1 MELINK
7 DEIYILRQ
15 PDKLILS
22 IIVVDIDLDKP
33 VNDKAHSNLGW
44 LTDFSDVFFIFN
56 ESHWSGQAFVGKEK
70 FTSLY
75 QGCGFI
81 SSDSKNLGKSLMR
94 VFEYDKEILSEEKVH
109 LGYTITN
116 LSDLVELGI
125 THFNHLTTS
134 LPYISRPIY
143 KERRL
148 TSSEFFD
155 IYKYKENDSSV
166 EKSLSN
172 QPGRKSIWR
181 VMMEAWWKKRGNE
194 KDRTGMYSN
203 WHSNS
208 PLIYL
213 PKGIVG
219 LILDTTSQDSFFNA
233 WTETFITGDVRFFI
247 ASLIKHLGIEILN
260 MEVLEVK
267 V

>member
-15 PDKLILS
+15 PEKLIFS
-22 IIVVDIDLDKP
+22 IIVVDKELDEP
-33 VNDKAHSNLGW
+33 VDDKAHFNLGW

-56 ESHWSGQAFVGKEK
+56 ESHWSNQVFVGKEK

-81 SSDSKNLGKSLMR
+81 SGDSKNLGKSLMR
-94 VFEYDKEILSEEKVH
+94 VFEYDKEILSEEKAH
-109 LGYTITN
+109 LGYTIIN
-116 LSDLVELGI
+116 LSDLVELG
-125 THFNHLTTS
+125 TAHLKHLTTS

-148 TSSEFFD
+148 TSSEFFN
-155 IYKYKENDSSV
+155 IYQECDSSI
-166 EKSLSN
+166 EKPLIN
-172 QPGRKSIWR
+172 QSGRKSIWR
-181 VMMEAWWKKRGNE
+181 VMMEAWWKRRGNE
-194 KDRTGMYSN
+194 KDRTGMYST

-219 LILDTTSQDSFFNA
+219 LILDKTSQDSFFNA
-233 WTETFITGDVRFFI
+233 WTETFVTGDVRFFI